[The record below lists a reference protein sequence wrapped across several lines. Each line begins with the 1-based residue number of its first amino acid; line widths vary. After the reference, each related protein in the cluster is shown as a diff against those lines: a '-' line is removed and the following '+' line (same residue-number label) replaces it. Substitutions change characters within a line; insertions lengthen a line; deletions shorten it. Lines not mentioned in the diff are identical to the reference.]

1 MTVENLDLIA
11 GWAGLVLTLM
21 VFSYLLADNFLYRIA
36 VHVLIGTA
44 AAYIAIAAV
53 EDVLVP
59 WLRATVFSDDAETA
73 ASIRALG
80 VLPIFLG
87 ALLLLKSSSRF
98 ARMGNLGT
106 VFMIGIG
113 TGVALVG
120 AVIGTVL
127 PLARDASNS
136 LDHESTVNGAIL
148 LVGTLCTLVYFQYLS
163 RRRSDGEV
171 VNRVHIRTLRFVGQ
185 GFVTLTLGALYAS
198 AILTSLSIFSSVIHD
213 QLRFILDQLGG

>member
-1 MTVENLDLIA
+1 MTVENLDLIT

-44 AAYIAIAAV
+44 AAYVAIAAV
-53 EDVLVP
+53 EDVLLP
-59 WLRATVFSDDAETA
+59 WLRVTVFSDDADTS

-87 ALLLLKSSSRF
+87 ALLLLKSSPRL
-98 ARMGNLGT
+98 ARLGNLGT
-106 VFMIGIG
+106 VYMIGIG
-113 TGVALVG
+113 TGAALVG

-136 LDHESTVNGAIL
+136 FDRESAVNGTIL
-148 LVGTLCTLVYFQYLS
+148 FIGTIGTLIYFQYLS
-163 RRRSDGEV
+163 RRRSDGEP
-171 VNRVHIRTLRFVGQ
+171 VNRPHIRTLRFVGQ

-198 AILTSLSIFSSVIHD
+198 AILTSLSIFSSVISE